1 MKRNNMKHH
10 GVPMFGDRCIFPQ
23 LLTKRMKNIQ
33 SIFSAYLSRTHTN
46 LDIVVIQWLS
56 RRQRRRTSFGCTL
69 KKEKIILSELHLKFK
84 SSTDNERA
92 SL

>member
-10 GVPMFGDRCIFPQ
+10 GVPMFGDRC
-23 LLTKRMKNIQ
+23 IQ